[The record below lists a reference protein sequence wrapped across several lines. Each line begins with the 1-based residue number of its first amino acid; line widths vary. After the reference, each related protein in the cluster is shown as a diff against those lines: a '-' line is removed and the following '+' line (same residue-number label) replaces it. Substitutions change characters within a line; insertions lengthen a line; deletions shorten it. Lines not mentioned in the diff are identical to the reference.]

1 MSASH
6 FIPSYAFASCAP
18 SYMPLK
24 HCFCCTAHSRRL
36 TGPLPAAAEAEESG
50 EEGSESWSDK
60 FSNLLTSTYGELQ
73 AAAGKAVGVPQG
85 EAWRTALRAAAR
97 CGTAQVCCGPCPAP
111 ECGTSA
117 GVWGICL
124 I

>member
-1 MSASH
+1 M
-6 FIPSYAFASCAP
+6 
-18 SYMPLK
+18 L
-24 HCFCCTAHSRRL
+24 
-36 TGPLPAAAEAEESG
+36 LPAAAEAEQAG

-97 CGTAQVCCGPCPAP
+97 CGTAQVWCRACELLGVTCQQACEASECP
-111 ECGTSA
+111 
-117 GVWGICL
+117 VLLWGFSC
-124 I
+124 